1 MNVAIEIDFA
11 KPWQKYVRVSYDI
24 RFERD
29 DPEEFTLV
37 MPSWTPG
44 SYLIRDFATHVEGFS
59 ALDPKGRELRWTKTA
74 KSRWKID
81 RAGGSRV
88 LTTHRIYANDLSVR
102 GAYAD
107 HEMAFINAPAAFLH
121 PEGRLADAVRLK
133 IKPPKGWGVATAKN
147 AGRDG
152 WRVFESFDE
161 FYDTPILTA
170 EKLEIRTFKAGK
182 TAFRLAAA
190 GPHRTDLTR
199 VCRDLK
205 KIAAAQTQ
213 IFGAHP
219 CREYLF
225 QVLFAKGGYGGLEHA
240 DSSTNIFDGFSLDDP
255 KRYPIFLTLLAHEH
269 FHLWNVK
276 RIRPVA
282 LGPFDYDRENYTRE
296 LWLAEGLT
304 SYYDDHTAYRAG
316 VYSVPQYLDVL
327 AENIDKLQAQ
337 KGARVASLSAASFDA
352 WVKHY
357 KPNENTHNVTV
368 SYYLKGGLVM
378 MLLDFEIIKASGGR
392 HTLDGVMAAL
402 YELYRLRP
410 GIGITKEEFFACAEG
425 FAGRSLGHFVAD
437 HVDGTAAI
445 DWEGAFHPFG
455 IAVASRAEGKSF
467 EAGFSLK
474 ESGGRVTIDKID
486 EDGPAFLSE
495 LQSGD
500 EILAVGGERADSVKS
515 ARQALRG
522 PKTEVLFARRG
533 LVYRT
538 ELSPILRANPVRK
551 LVASTR
557 LTPSQ
562 KKYLKV
568 FLRR

>member
-37 MPSWTPG
+37 LPSWTPG
-44 SYLIRDFATHVEGFS
+44 SYLVRDFATHLEGFA

-74 KSRWKID
+74 KSRWQID
-81 RAGGSRV
+81 RAGKTRV
-88 LTTHRIYANDLSVR
+88 LATHRIYANDLSVR

-121 PEGRLADAVRLK
+121 PEGRLSDALRLK
-133 IKPPKGWGVATAKN
+133 IKVPKGWKLATAKN

-152 WRVFESFDE
+152 WREFDSFDE

-170 EKLEIRTFKAGK
+170 EKLEFREFKTGK

-190 GPHRTDLTR
+190 GQHHADLTR

-205 KIAAAQTQ
+205 KIVATQTA

-225 QVLFAKGGYGGLEHA
+225 QILFAKGGYGGLEHA
-240 DSSTNIFDGFSLDDP
+240 SSSTNIFDGLTLEDA
-255 KRYPIFLTLLAHEH
+255 KRYPVFLTLLAHEH

-276 RIRPVA
+276 RIRPAA
-282 LGPFDYDRENYTRE
+282 LGPFNYERENYTRE
-296 LWLAEGLT
+296 LWIAEGLT

-316 VYSVPQYLDVL
+316 VYSASQYLEVL
-327 AENIDKLQAQ
+327 AENADKLSAQ
-337 KGARVASLSAASFDA
+337 KGARVTSLSDASFDA
-352 WVKHY
+352 WIKHY

-392 HTLDGVMAAL
+392 HTLDGVMASL

-425 FAGRSLGHFVAD
+425 LAGRPLGRFIAD
-437 HVDGTAAI
+437 YIDGTAAI
-445 DWEGAFHPFG
+445 DWEAALEPFG
-455 IAVASRAEGKSF
+455 IAVTSRAEEKSF
-467 EAGFSLK
+467 EAGFTLK

-486 EDGPAFLSE
+486 EDGPAFSSE

-500 EILAVGGERADSVKS
+500 ELLAIGPERVDSVKA

-538 ELSPILRANPVRK
+538 ELNPVLKANPSRK
-551 LVASTR
+551 FATATR
-557 LTPSQ
+557 LSPSQ